1 VDIPIPQAITEN
13 QQQEQN
19 TKLITKIFSEI
30 LLKVAL
36 LALIILMS
44 MYVENYK
51 LVANIERAAKYRT
64 RSRLRNLI
72 KI

>member
-1 VDIPIPQAITEN
+1 MDIPIPQAITEK
-13 QQQEQN
+13 QQQEQK

-51 LVANIERAAKYRT
+51 LVANIER
-64 RSRLRNLI
+64 LI
-72 KI
+72 LFGNH